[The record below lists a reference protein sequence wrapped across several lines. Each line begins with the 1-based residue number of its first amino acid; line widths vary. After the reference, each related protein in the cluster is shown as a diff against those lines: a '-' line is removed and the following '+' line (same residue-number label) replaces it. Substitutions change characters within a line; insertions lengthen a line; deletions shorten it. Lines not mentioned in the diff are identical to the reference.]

1 MRQCHTCDVSTFIIV
16 TLDYIDF
23 TLNYMD
29 FTLDYM
35 DFILDYTEIYASDW
49 SEAQSAQSRKSA
61 LRGSLLKSDQF
72 LISVRNAEIEIQ
84 QQQRFFSCGH
94 FDLGT
99 FRLYTQ

>member
-1 MRQCHTCDVSTFIIV
+1 
-16 TLDYIDF
+16 
-23 TLNYMD
+23 MD

-35 DFILDYTEIYASDW
+35 DFSLDYTEIYASDW
-49 SEAQSAQSRKSA
+49 SEAQSAQLRKSA

-84 QQQRFFSCGH
+84 QQQRFLGWGH